1 VSSHATNCFALA
13 TFLAYR
19 YVRKINWLPYLLF
32 AWAAVVAYSRPYL
45 GVHYPGDIICGAFVG
60 LGCGSL
66 AYFLVA
72 KTEQM
77 TVSCRAKR
85 RSNED

>member
-1 VSSHATNCFALA
+1 MSNCFALA

-19 YVRKINWLPYLLF
+19 YARKIKWLPYLLF

-45 GVHYPGDIICGAFVG
+45 GVHYPGDVICGTFVG

-66 AYFLVA
+66 AYFIVA
-72 KTEQM
+72 KTEQF
-77 TVSCRAKR
+77 VGRYHAKR
-85 RSNED
+85 QSKTD